1 MKKFVYRLAYLVAI
15 ITFLINVFSGI
26 TILTSL
32 FRSVIVFLLMLLL
45 TVIGLKILRWSLML
59 SENTPK
65 NEVVE
70 SEKK

>member
-65 NEVVE
+65 NEVAE
-70 SEKK
+70 SKKK

>member
-15 ITFLINVFSGI
+15 ITFLLNVFSGI
-26 TILTSL
+26 TVLTSL
-32 FRSVIVFLLMLLL
+32 FRSFIVFLLMLLL
-45 TVIGLKILRWSLML
+45 TVIGLKILRWSLMM

-70 SEKK
+70 TEKK